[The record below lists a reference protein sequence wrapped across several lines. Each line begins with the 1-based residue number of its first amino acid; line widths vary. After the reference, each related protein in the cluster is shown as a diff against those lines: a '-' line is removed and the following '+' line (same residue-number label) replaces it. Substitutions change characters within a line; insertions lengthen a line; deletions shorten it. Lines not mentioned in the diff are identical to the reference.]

1 METKLVLTPMK
12 LFYLGSLLD
21 ASYIDYSYVS
31 AIESFQESFNL
42 VENEIKNELVLN
54 GVISEDFSGDLVV
67 EDQYSELLHPVF
79 HGNKEIE
86 IDEYL
91 FSDNPVINCYK
102 FHFCDNKITCI
113 SFKDDC
119 FEVVSVTPEMIESL
133 IDDISSKYKNID
145 SESETLDIESI
156 DVSGLLTVKYLELKK
171 ESIVRNY
178 LISEQSIIQVK
189 DNDELDRIF
198 TESFSE
204 DTISL
209 VKR

>member
-1 METKLVLTPMK
+1 METKLVLTPMQ

-31 AIESFQESFNL
+31 AIESFQESYNL
-42 VENEIKNELVLN
+42 VENEIKNELILN
-54 GVISEDFSGDLVV
+54 GVISEDFSGDLIV
-67 EDQYSELLHPVF
+67 EDNYSELLRPIF

-91 FSDNPVINCYK
+91 FSNNSIINCYK
-102 FHFCDNKITCI
+102 YHFCDNKITCI
-113 SFKDDC
+113 CFKDDC
-119 FEVVSVTPEMIESL
+119 FEATSVTTETIERL
-133 IDDISSKYKNID
+133 INDISSKYKKID
-145 SESETLDIESI
+145 AGSEQLDIENI
-156 DVSGLLTVKYLELKK
+156 EVSGLLTVKYLELNK

-178 LISEQSIIQVK
+178 LISNQTIIQVK
-189 DNDELDRIF
+189 DNDELERVFI
-198 TESFSE
+198 ESFCE